1 VHSRYWRRACDLPVS
16 GVRVVLQVQAR
27 RFFCDVGGCRRRV
40 YCERFPGVLEPYSR
54 WTERARKA
62 LLEMSHASSAESVAR
77 IARMMGFKVSHDS
90 LLRLQGRE
98 VFSFRH
104 APYIAVDE
112 YAWRKRQ
119 RYGTLIVDLE
129 RRLPVALLPTDTAE
143 GLSAWLRL
151 NGPIAV
157 TARDRDHTFA
167 NAAKLDAPGGGPG
180 RRPVPP
186 GQQRDG
192 VLPQGD
198 PCQALGE
205 PAGRSGPST

>member
-1 VHSRYWRRACDLPVS
+1 M
-16 GVRVVLQVQAR
+16 RVEILVQAR

-112 YAWRKRQ
+112 FAWRKRQ

-157 TARDRDHTFA
+157 MARDRDHTFA
-167 NAAKLDAPGGGPG
+167 NAAKLDAPGAVQVADRFHLVSNVMESFRKVIHA
-180 RRPVPP
+180 RRWRARRAIRAVYVIRRR
-186 GQQRDG
+186 GNSSRG
-192 VLPQGD
+192 T
-198 PCQALGE
+198 
-205 PAGRSGPST
+205 R